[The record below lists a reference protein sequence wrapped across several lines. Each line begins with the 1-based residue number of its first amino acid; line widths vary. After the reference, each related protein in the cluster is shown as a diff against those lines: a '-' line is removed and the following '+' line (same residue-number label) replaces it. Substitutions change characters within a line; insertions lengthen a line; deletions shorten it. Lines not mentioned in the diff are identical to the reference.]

1 MSGCGESKP
10 YMEGRIKMPDDERMV
25 TNYCNQCQAYMM
37 EIERLR
43 AVMRDPPMS
52 SFFDPYRDSSI
63 RFVDSAK
70 LATLAEPEELKQ

>member
-43 AVMRDPPMS
+43 AVIRNPPVS
-52 SFFDPYRDSSI
+52 GLGS
-63 RFVDSAK
+63 FVDSAK